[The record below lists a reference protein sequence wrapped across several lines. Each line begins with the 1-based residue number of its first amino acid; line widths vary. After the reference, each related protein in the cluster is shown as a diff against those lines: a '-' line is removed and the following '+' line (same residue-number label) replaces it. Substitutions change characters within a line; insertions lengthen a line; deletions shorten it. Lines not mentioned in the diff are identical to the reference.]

1 MDRAYVINIMNNKNI
16 IIDYG
21 ISQGA
26 KRGQKVRVI
35 LEGEKIFNLDNIEI
49 GTLDRIKETL
59 EIVEIYDNFS
69 ICQKII
75 STLPLYSFAQ
85 LDLSQEIKKVQE
97 LNVDTEDITNLTFP
111 SEQPIRKGDMVE
123 ILDWQLSDIDV

>member
-123 ILDWQLSDIDV
+123 ILDWQSSDIDV

>member
-123 ILDWQLSDIDV
+123 ILD

>member
-69 ICQKII
+69 ICQKI
-75 STLPLYSFAQ
+75 S
-85 LDLSQEIKKVQE
+85 
-97 LNVDTEDITNLTFP
+97 
-111 SEQPIRKGDMVE
+111 
-123 ILDWQLSDIDV
+123 